1 MGTSLEDEKTSNAGD
16 ELRPAN
22 VPDVD
27 AVPQT
32 SRAQR
37 WFKTTTEFLAHWG
50 IETNGWVPHAEA
62 PCDV

>member
-22 VPDVD
+22 IHDVD

-32 SRAQR
+32 SLAQR
-37 WFKTTTEFLAHWG
+37 WFKTTTDFLAHWG
-50 IETNGWVPHAEA
+50 IETNG
-62 PCDV
+62 